1 MYNRQCEKCLLYG
14 VVGCIEVYGGVYLG
28 THIGYRDV
36 AVGHIL
42 WQVYLKILGTELYIF
57 RETCHM
63 NMSNTDITI
72 PDITCDVICLWLTHS
87 DSESFI

>member
-1 MYNRQCEKCLLYG
+1 MSVTGSSG
-14 VVGCIEVYGGVYLG
+14 VSTIQCIEVNGGVYLG
-28 THIGYRDV
+28 THIGYRD
-36 AVGHIL
+36 VGHIL

-57 RETCHM
+57 RETCHV

-72 PDITCDVICLWLTHS
+72 PDITCDVIYLWLTHS